1 MCLGF
6 RSKPCSVSADLRYRE
21 GVAAPRSGI
30 VSRRLLPLVA
40 ERMSDEPVVLLQGPR
55 TVGKSTLLR
64 ALAAGRGA
72 EVLDLDDLATRE
84 AVAADPGLFVGG
96 AMPVFID
103 EYQHVPLVLD
113 AIKAELNRDGR
124 PGRFVLTGSARHE
137 SLPRVAQALTGRL
150 HRLPVL
156 PLSEGELLG
165 VQEHFVESLF
175 ADAHGFVA
183 GATSNTS
190 RLGYIERIT
199 RGGFPSAIARTSI
212 EARNRWFDDYLRLT
226 IERDVAELSRIEQA
240 AVLPQLLER
249 LAGQTGQVLNV
260 ARIASDLELN
270 ERTTDSY
277 LRLLEAV
284 FLVQRLPAWGTT
296 LTRRATAKPKI
307 HVLDSGVAA
316 RLLRLTAQKLD
327 LRQPTA
333 LTELGHLLET
343 FAVGEL
349 CKQVSW
355 LDGIA
360 GAGHWRTH
368 DGDEVDLVIE
378 RDDGAV
384 IAFEV
389 KAGSRVPGESLA
401 GMRKIRDAYG
411 EAFLAGVALYL
422 GSRSYTHE
430 DRLHIMPVDRIW
442 GA

>member
-1 MCLGF
+1 M
-6 RSKPCSVSADLRYRE
+6 
-21 GVAAPRSGI
+21 
-30 VSRRLLPLVA
+30 
-40 ERMSDEPVVLLQGPR
+40 
-55 TVGKSTLLR
+55 
-64 ALAAGRGA
+64 
-72 EVLDLDDLATRE
+72 
-84 AVAADPGLFVGG
+84 
-96 AMPVFID
+96 
-103 EYQHVPLVLD
+103 LD

-124 PGRFVLTGSARHE
+124 PGRFVITGSARHE

-165 VQEHFVESLF
+165 VDEHFVESLF
-175 ADAHGFVA
+175 DDAHGFVA
-183 GATSNTS
+183 GTTSTTS
-190 RLGYIERIT
+190 RLGYIERVT
-199 RGGFPSAIARTSI
+199 RGGFPSAIMRISI
-212 EARNRWFDDYLRLT
+212 EARNRWFGDYLRLT
-226 IERDVAELSRIEQA
+226 IERDVAELSKIEQA
-240 AVLPQLLER
+240 AALPRLLER

-260 ARIASDLELN
+260 ARIASDLKLN

-296 LTRRATAKPKI
+296 LSKRATAKPKI

-316 RLLRLTAQKLD
+316 RLLRLTAQKLE
-327 LRQPTA
+327 LLQPTV

-343 FAVGEL
+343 FVVGEL

-360 GAGHWRTH
+360 GVGHWRTN

-378 RDDGAV
+378 RDDGA
-384 IAFEV
+384 ILAFEV

-422 GSRSYTHE
+422 GNRSYTHE
-430 DRLHIMPVDRIW
+430 DRLHVMPVDRIW